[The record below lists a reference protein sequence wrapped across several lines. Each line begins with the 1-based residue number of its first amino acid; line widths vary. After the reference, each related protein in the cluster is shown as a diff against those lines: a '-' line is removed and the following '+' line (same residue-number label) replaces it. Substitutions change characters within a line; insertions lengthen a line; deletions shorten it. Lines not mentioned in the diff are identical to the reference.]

1 MEYSNQK
8 ILIDHK
14 LFKETM
20 TINFKQMKYLLST
33 LAMVFLLVACSP
45 NQATD
50 EIPEDIA
57 GKKAMLKS
65 KRAEAKALTAFID
78 SLEQAIYK
86 QDPSSRQE
94 EKVLVTT
101 APVSV
106 QDFFHYV
113 EVQGTVSADDYVDV
127 SAEVAGRILSLKVKE
142 GQAVK
147 RGQLIATIDPEAT
160 KKQLAELETSI
171 DLAQTV
177 YDRQKRLWDQEIGS
191 EMQYLQAKNNLDRLN
206 KNMELLNLQL
216 EKTNVYAP
224 VSGEVER
231 VVLQSGELASPGM
244 PIIMMIDMSNLNV
257 VVDLPE
263 KYLTTVRKGQRI
275 DVHFPAIK
283 KDMTLPVSLIGNV
296 INPGNRTLPVE
307 LALRGSNSRMVKPN
321 LLALAKIND
330 LTIEDA
336 ITVPIELV
344 QQEIGGNDYLMIT
357 DGNKAKKVYVKTG
370 ESFEGNIVI
379 EEGLEG
385 NETLIV
391 DGARGLI
398 NGVTIEV
405 I

>member
-1 MEYSNQK
+1 MT
-8 ILIDHK
+8 II
-14 LFKETM
+14 FKE
-20 TINFKQMKYLLST
+20 MKYLIST
-33 LAMVFLLVACSP
+33 LALAILLVACSQ
-45 NQATD
+45 NQASD

-57 GKKAMLKS
+57 AKKAMLKS
-65 KRAEAKALTAFID
+65 KQVEAQALASFID

-101 APVSV
+101 APVTIT
-106 QDFFHYV
+106 DFTHYV
-113 EVQGTVSADDYVDV
+113 EIQGTVKADDYVDV
-127 SAEVAGRILSLKVKE
+127 SSEVAGRILSLKVKE
-142 GQAVK
+142 GDAVK
-147 RGQLIATIDPEAT
+147 KGQLIATIDPEAT

-177 YDRQKRLWDQEIGS
+177 YDRQKRLWDQQIGS
-191 EMQYLQAKNNLDRLN
+191 EIQYLQAKNNLDRLN
-206 KNMELLNLQL
+206 KNMELLQLQL
-216 EKTNVYAP
+216 DKTNVYAP

-244 PIIMMIDMSNLNV
+244 PIVMMIDMSNLKV

-263 KYLTTVRKGQRI
+263 KYLNTMKKGQRI
-275 DVHFPAIK
+275 DVHFPALQ

-330 LTIEDA
+330 LKIEDA

-344 QQEIGGNDYLMIT
+344 QQEIGGKDYLMIAA
-357 DGNKAKKVYVKTG
+357 GNKAKKVYVKTG
-370 ESFEGNIVI
+370 DSYEGNIVI

-391 DGARGLI
+391 EGARGLI

>member
-1 MEYSNQK
+1 
-8 ILIDHK
+8 
-14 LFKETM
+14 M
-20 TINFKQMKYLLST
+20 TIIFKQMKYLLST
-33 LAMVFLLVACSP
+33 FALAILLVACSQ
-45 NQATD
+45 NQASN

-57 GKKAMLKS
+57 AKKAMLKS

-101 APVSV
+101 APVSI
-106 QDFFHYV
+106 QDFYHYV
-113 EVQGTVSADDYVDV
+113 EVQGTVNADDYIDV

-142 GQAVK
+142 GDAVK
-147 RGQLIATIDPEAT
+147 KGQLIATIDPEAT

-171 DLAQTV
+171 VLAQTV
-177 YDRQKRLWDQEIGS
+177 YDRQKRLWDQQIGS
-191 EMQYLQAKNNLDRLN
+191 EIQYLQAKNNLDRLN
-206 KNMELLNLQL
+206 KNMELLQLQL
-216 EKTNVYAP
+216 DKTNVYAP
-224 VSGEVER
+224 VSGEIER

-244 PIIMMIDMSNLNV
+244 PIVMMIDMSNLKV

-283 KDMTLPVSLIGNV
+283 KDMTLPISLIGNV
-296 INPGNRTLPVE
+296 INAGNRTLPVE

-321 LLALAKIND
+321 LLALARIND
-330 LTIEDA
+330 LTIDDA
-336 ITVPIELV
+336 VTVPIELV
-344 QQEIGGNDYLMIT
+344 QQEIGGKDYLMIAE
-357 DGNKAKKVYVKTG
+357 DNKAKKVYVKTG

-391 DGARGLI
+391 EGARGLI
-398 NGVTIEV
+398 HGVAIEV